1 MWSAEPQLRHVRAAT
16 LGHYHQLL
24 VGPGGIR
31 RWLDT
36 HILGEVAG
44 LVALAALDAFSRA
57 RLGALLG
64 VVAFLLAVLAGVRID
79 ALLRAVAGAVADL
92 LAVDAS
98 DLRRSLLTLGLF
110 LLAVLLICKPEV
122 LRRM

>member
-1 MWSAEPQLRHVRAAT
+1 M
-16 LGHYHQLL
+16 
-24 VGPGGIR
+24 
-31 RWLDT
+31 DT

-57 RLGALLG
+57 RLRALLG
-64 VVAFLLAVLAGVRID
+64 VVALLLAILAGVRVD
-79 ALLRAVAGAVADL
+79 ALLGAVAGAVANL

-110 LLAVLLICKPEV
+110 LLAVLLIC
-122 LRRM
+122 

>member
-1 MWSAEPQLRHVRAAT
+1 
-16 LGHYHQLL
+16 
-24 VGPGGIR
+24 
-31 RWLDT
+31 LDT